1 MGSPGGGG
9 ARPPSLYS
17 HRPGGGVEGGS
28 GGSVTQRHRDGER
41 REERGQRQR
50 QANAQ
55 TKRDRKAGARTD
67 EERPGDRKED
77 TETRAGIGG
86 QGRPGKAARGD
97 TGLPRAPAP
106 PPPCLGRDL
115 RARAEAIN
123 GQAAAPGAGGESAR
137 ASRPPRPCQARP
149 PVPAARGRRPPAPR
163 GAGPRMRSSDLWPA
177 EGRSAPAGSRRG
189 VFESCLCHLVLG
201 APGRRLLFSVPPLD
215 PTSSGCCEE

>member
-28 GGSVTQRHRDGER
+28 GGSVTQRHRDRER
-41 REERGQRQR
+41 REDTRTETAAGERADQARQEGRGADGRGTTWR
-50 QANAQ
+50 QKGRHRDAG
-55 TKRDRKAGARTD
+55 RDRRTGPAR
-67 EERPGDRKED
+67 K
-77 TETRAGIGG
+77 
-86 QGRPGKAARGD
+86 GRPRGHRAAPG
-97 TGLPRAPAP
+97 PRP

-137 ASRPPRPCQARP
+137 ASQPPRPCQARP